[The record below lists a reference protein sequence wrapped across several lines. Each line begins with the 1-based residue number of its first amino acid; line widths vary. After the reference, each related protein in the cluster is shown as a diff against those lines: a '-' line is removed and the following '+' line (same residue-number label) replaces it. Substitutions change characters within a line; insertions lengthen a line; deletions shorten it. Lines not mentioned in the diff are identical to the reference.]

1 MECLTKNGN
10 SFQPLTTFSK
20 YSILD
25 VWQGYEYAS
34 ALLKLF
40 RRGSERDTRESWYM
54 PNWLDYSLQIKNF
67 PLLLGHTWKYFIHE
81 MISYKFDAL
90 VRSLIFFVPM
100 SQTISVKNN
109 SGGCYFLHASN

>member
-40 RRGSERDTRESWYM
+40 RRGSERD
-54 PNWLDYSLQIKNF
+54 NGKVDICQI
-67 PLLLGHTWKYFIHE
+67 
-81 MISYKFDAL
+81 D
-90 VRSLIFFVPM
+90 
-100 SQTISVKNN
+100 
-109 SGGCYFLHASN
+109 